1 MEYGECIAKYET
13 VVSLV
18 VFVYWGQNK
27 VLEAS
32 ISLFALEWQNPVKTE
47 YPRHFRIKQ
56 PLSIAYHSL
65 VRKVYI

>member
-32 ISLFALEWQNPVKTE
+32 ISLFALE
-47 YPRHFRIKQ
+47 
-56 PLSIAYHSL
+56 
-65 VRKVYI
+65 